1 MNGSEAAGAAVRV
14 LADLTGR
21 EAEAVVGLE
30 QDDDGWKVLLETV
43 ELHRVP
49 STTDVLATFE
59 VALDGDGELRGCRRI
74 SRYSRG
80 ATKEEGR

>member
-1 MNGSEAAGAAVRV
+1 MNGSEAAGTAIRV

-30 QDDDGWKVLLETV
+30 KDDDGWKVLLETV

-59 VALDGDGELRGCRRI
+59 VALDSDGDLRGCRRT
-74 SRYSRG
+74 SRYARG
-80 ATKEEGR
+80 ATQEED

>member
-1 MNGSEAAGAAVRV
+1 MNGTEAAGAAVRH

-30 QDDDGWKVLLETV
+30 KDDDGWKVVLETV
-43 ELHRVP
+43 ELRRVP

-59 VALDGDGELRGCRRI
+59 VGLDTDGELRGCPPLHRDTRR
-74 SRYSRG
+74 
-80 ATKEEGR
+80 ATHEED

>member
-1 MNGSEAAGAAVRV
+1 MNGTEAAGAAVRH

-30 QDDDGWKVLLETV
+30 KDDDGWKVVLETV
-43 ELHRVP
+43 ELRRVP

-59 VALDGDGELRGCRRI
+59 VGLDTDGELRGCRRLQ
-74 SRYSRG
+74 RYTRG
-80 ATKEEGR
+80 ATHEED